1 MSVSFLVQC
10 FQKEGENAFCNYRN
24 GRVHWGPSG
33 DQCAPVEENRRTLE
47 PERTGTELERDSLH
61 LGRDSLEQTRRAF
74 LVNLANETTYYG
86 TQLMVTK
93 PVPDWLTAYLR
104 AIHGAIKDVDAES
117 AKRFEEAWR
126 RWSGSEWS
134 TIREMGPQILK
145 AFETTRE
152 NPR

>member
-1 MSVSFLVQC
+1 MLSVTIAMAVFTGGLLVTSVLQW
-10 FQKEGENAFCNYRN
+10 K
-24 GRVHWGPSG
+24 
-33 DQCAPVEENRRTLE
+33 
-47 PERTGTELERDSLH
+47 RTGELLSHNERVLNLNRDSLH

-74 LVNLANETTYYG
+74 LVNLVNETTYYG

>member
-1 MSVSFLVQC
+1 MLSVTIAMAVFTGGLLVTSVLQW
-10 FQKEGENAFCNYRN
+10 K
-24 GRVHWGPSG
+24 
-33 DQCAPVEENRRTLE
+33 
-47 PERTGTELERDSLH
+47 RTGELLSQNERVLNLNRDSLH

-74 LVNLANETTYYG
+74 LVNLVNETTYYG

-126 RWSGSEWS
+126 RWSGSKWS
-134 TIREMGPQILK
+134 MIREMGPQILK